1 MQPIP
6 FCTHL
11 YTSTSSSSPPVCFIF
26 SIGYFRHSC
35 ANTCLYT
42 VTACGSS
49 AVVKLAHGPSG
60 VQRSHANINLHDTQ
74 LKMSKVA
81 RTVSS
86 ASRIVFYYDVVCPF
100 AYMASTVVEDMASRA
115 GATVE
120 WKPVLLGESEII

>member
-1 MQPIP
+1 MDLVEFKGHMLI
-6 FCTHL
+6 L
-11 YTSTSSSSPPVCFIF
+11 
-26 SIGYFRHSC
+26 
-35 ANTCLYT
+35 
-42 VTACGSS
+42 
-49 AVVKLAHGPSG
+49 
-60 VQRSHANINLHDTQ
+60 NLHDT
-74 LKMSKVA
+74 KMSKVA